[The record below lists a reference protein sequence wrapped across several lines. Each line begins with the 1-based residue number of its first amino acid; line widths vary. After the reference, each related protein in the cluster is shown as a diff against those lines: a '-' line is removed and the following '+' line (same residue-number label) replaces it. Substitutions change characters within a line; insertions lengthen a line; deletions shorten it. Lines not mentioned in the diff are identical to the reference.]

1 MCYQLRDFDY
11 SDTMAKFKIKDMMKQ
26 AGIRGARNGR
36 DQKRPDKYKYY
47 AIKVEPAEREVISR
61 NVRHYE
67 PDERFEFRY
76 DSIEELITN
85 ASPPS
90 GYLRKLCEAF

>member
-1 MCYQLRDFDY
+1 
-11 SDTMAKFKIKDMMKQ
+11 MAKFKIKDMMKQ

-67 PDERFEFRY
+67 PDERFEFCY
-76 DSIEELITN
+76 DSIEELIAN

-90 GYLRKLCEAF
+90 GYLRKLCEAC